1 MAISYI
7 DTASIDTAS
16 QLFNRPVFTK
26 NWPFVMAALLSIAFW
41 NAPAHAQLKDS
52 KISGTYMV
60 KYNGLQL
67 GKLHFNST
75 IKGRTYKM
83 DSSTRLAVPL
93 LSSLFNSLNWRGIT
107 RVTGSIRNA
116 QPRPSNYHFAFRS
129 GKKSGTVDMQF
140 SGRNITHVSRIPNQP
155 LSTAYVPV
163 AKAHLRGAMDPM
175 SALMLISRKG
185 RSHRSACAR
194 TIPIYD
200 GKQRFNLKLSYK
212 RSVRV
217 NRHQS
222 GGYSGPVII
231 CRVKYQP
238 ISGYKAHKKDIKFM
252 IKNRNIEMWLMPLP
266 KSRNYA
272 PYRFILPLP
281 IGTADAYLIR
291 FNIRTG
297 RGRQIALVR

>member
-7 DTASIDTAS
+7 KTVSKFFHD
-16 QLFNRPVFTK
+16 
-26 NWPFVMAALLSIAFW
+26 AAFAKTSAVIMTWLISLACW
-41 NAPAHAQLKDS
+41 TVPAHAQLTDATL
-52 KISGTYMV
+52 SGTYQV

-67 GKLHFNST
+67 GKLHFNTT
-75 IKGRTYKM
+75 IRGHSYQM
-83 DSSTRLAVPL
+83 ESSTKLAVPL
-93 LSSLFNSLNWRGIT
+93 LSSLFNSLSWRGVT
-107 RVTGSIRNA
+107 RVSGTIRNQ

-140 SGRNITHVSRIPNQP
+140 TDNNITRIKRIPDKP
-155 LSTAYVPV
+155 LSAAFVPV
-163 AKAHLRGAMDPM
+163 QRRHLKGAMDPM

-185 RSHRSACAR
+185 RSHRSACNR

-222 GGYSGPVII
+222 GGYAGPVII

-238 ISGYKAHKKDIKFM
+238 ISGYKPHKKDIKFM
-252 IKNRNIEMWLMPLP
+252 VRNRNIEMWLMPLP
-266 KSRNYA
+266 NSRNYA

-281 IGTADAYLIR
+281 VGTADAYLTR
-291 FNIRTG
+291 FNIRNG

>member
-7 DTASIDTAS
+7 TTIS
-16 QLFNRPVFTK
+16 QFFKEPVFTK
-26 NWPFVMAALLSIAFW
+26 VCALTVTGLLSIASW
-41 NAPAHAQLKDS
+41 SAPAHAQLTDS
-52 KISGTYMV
+52 TITGTYMV

-67 GKLHFNST
+67 GKLHFSSH
-75 IKGRTYKM
+75 IRGRSYKM
-83 DSSTRLAVPL
+83 ESSTRLAVPL
-93 LSSLFNSLNWRGIT
+93 LSSLFNSLSWRGIT
-107 RVTGSIRNA
+107 RVSGSIRNA

-129 GKKSGTVDMQF
+129 GKKSGTIDMQF
-140 SGRNITHVSRIPNQP
+140 SGNKISHISRIPDKK
-155 LSTAYVPV
+155 LSSAYVPV
-163 AKAHLRGAMDPM
+163 SRTHLRGAMDPM

-185 RSHRSACAR
+185 RSHRSACSR

-281 IGTADAYLIR
+281 VGTADAYLTR
-291 FNIRTG
+291 FNIRNG

>member
-7 DTASIDTAS
+7 KTVS
-16 QLFNRPVFTK
+16 QFFIGG
-26 NWPFVMAALLSIAFW
+26 PFAKSRTVILTGLISLACWSV
-41 NAPAHAQLKDS
+41 PAHAQLTDS
-52 KISGTYMV
+52 TISGTYKV
-60 KYNGLQL
+60 KYNGLHL
-67 GKLHFNST
+67 GKLHFSST
-75 IKGRTYKM
+75 IRGRSYKM
-83 DSSTRLAVPL
+83 ESSSKLAVPL
-93 LSSLFNSLNWRGIT
+93 LSSLFNSLSWRGIT
-107 RVTGSIRNA
+107 RTSGTIRN
-116 QPRPSNYHFAFRS
+116 QRPRPSNYHFAFRS

-140 SGRNITHVSRIPNQP
+140 TGNNITHISRIPDKR
-155 LSTAYVPV
+155 LSSAYVQV
-163 AKAHLRGAMDPM
+163 KKNHLRGAMDPM

-217 NRHQS
+217 NRRQS
-222 GGYSGPVII
+222 GGYAGPVII

-238 ISGYKAHKKDIKFM
+238 ISGYKPHKKDIKFM
-252 IKNRNIEMWLMPLP
+252 VSNRNIEMWLMPLP

-281 IGTADAYLIR
+281 VGTADAYLTR

-297 RGRQIALVR
+297 RGRQIALVK